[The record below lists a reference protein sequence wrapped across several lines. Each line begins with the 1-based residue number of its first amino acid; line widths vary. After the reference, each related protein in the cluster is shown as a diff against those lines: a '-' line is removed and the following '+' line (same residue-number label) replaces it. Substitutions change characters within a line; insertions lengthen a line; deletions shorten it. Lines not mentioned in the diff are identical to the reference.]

1 MLNEDEIGI
10 GKNDMVLL
18 GHCMNPYAMRIS
30 HEILQ
35 SASEW
40 EAKKESQDPYM
51 PVHLKLHKYVCEL
64 CFLELPAA

>member
-1 MLNEDEIGI
+1 MPNADEIRI

-18 GHCMNPYAMRIS
+18 GHCMNPCALRFS

-35 SASEW
+35 SAFEW
-40 EAKKESQDPYM
+40 EAKKESQDAYM
-51 PVHLKLHKYVCEL
+51 PVHLKLRKYVCEL